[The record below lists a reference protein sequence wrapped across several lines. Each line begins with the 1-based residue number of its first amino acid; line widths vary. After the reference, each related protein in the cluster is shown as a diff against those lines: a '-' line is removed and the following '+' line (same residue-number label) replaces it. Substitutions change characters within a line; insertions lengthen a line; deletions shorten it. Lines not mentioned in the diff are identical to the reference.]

1 MTEYPPSNGS
11 ITSDARQAPCDG
23 ERKQVVF
30 LDAETMDLPS
40 LNTSALDK
48 LDAEVTFYQQT
59 HADEL
64 VERIKN
70 ADAVLVNKVVL
81 QAKDLQQAKQ
91 LRYIGVTATGMNNI
105 DRDYCEKAD
114 ITVQNV
120 EGYGTD
126 SVAQHTLTLALNLA
140 TNFVAYQRDVRN
152 QAWSASS
159 HFCLLNHPVVELAG
173 KHAVIVGHG
182 ELGKRV
188 EALFK
193 AMGMQVSIAA
203 RPGKQDDPRPHL
215 ESLLPNADV
224 ISLHCPLTEDTDKL
238 INADTLSLMKP
249 TAFLINTARGGLID
263 EEALY
268 YALKNK
274 QIGGAGLDVL
284 SVEPPPV
291 DHILLKETLPNLLI
305 TPHNAWTGK
314 GARQKLLDSAIAH
327 LSAHLSSCLS
337 DPQG

>member
-1 MTEYPPSNGS
+1 MV
-11 ITSDARQAPCDG
+11 
-23 ERKQVVF
+23 KKVVF
-30 LDAETMDLPS
+30 LDAETMDLSS
-40 LNTSALDK
+40 LDTSALDS
-48 LDAEVTFYQQT
+48 LNADVTLYHQT
-59 HADEL
+59 QMKD
-64 VERIKN
+64 VSKRIQSV
-70 ADAVLVNKVVL
+70 DAVLVNKVVL
-81 QAKDLQQAKQ
+81 RADDLRQAKQ

-105 DRDYCEKAD
+105 DHDYCQHAG

-140 TNFVAYQRDVRN
+140 SNFVAYQQDVRK

-159 HFCLLNHPVVELAG
+159 HFCLLNHPVIELAG

-193 AMGMQVSIAA
+193 AMGMTVSIAA
-203 RPGKQDDPRPHL
+203 RPGKKDDPRPSL
-215 ESLLPNADV
+215 VSLLPHADV

-238 INADTLSLMKP
+238 IDADMLSLMKP

-268 YALKNK
+268 HALKNNH
-274 QIGGAGLDVL
+274 IGGAGLDVL

-291 DHILLKETLPNLLI
+291 DHILLQEALPNLLV
-305 TPHNAWTGK
+305 TPHNAWIGN
-314 GARQKLLDSAIAH
+314 GARQTLLDRAIAH
-327 LSAHLSSCLS
+327 LADFL
-337 DPQG
+337 G

>member
-1 MTEYPPSNGS
+1 MVN
-11 ITSDARQAPCDG
+11 
-23 ERKQVVF
+23 KVVF
-30 LDAETMDLPS
+30 LDAETMDLSS
-40 LNTSALDK
+40 LDTSALDS
-48 LDAEVTFYQQT
+48 LNADVTLYQQT
-59 HADEL
+59 QMKD
-64 VERIKN
+64 VSKRIQSV
-70 ADAVLVNKVVL
+70 DAVLVNKVVL
-81 QAKDLQQAKQ
+81 RADDLRQAKQ

-105 DRDYCEKAD
+105 DHDYCQHAG

-140 TNFVAYQRDVRN
+140 TNFVAYQQDVRK

-159 HFCLLNHPVVELAG
+159 HFCLLNHPVIELAG

-193 AMGMQVSIAA
+193 AMGMTVSIAA
-203 RPGKQDDPRPHL
+203 RPGKKDDPRPSL
-215 ESLLPNADV
+215 VSLLPHADV

-238 INADTLSLMKP
+238 IDADMLSLMKP

-268 YALKNK
+268 HALKNNH
-274 QIGGAGLDVL
+274 IGGAGLDVL

-291 DHILLKETLPNLLI
+291 DHILLKEALPNLLV
-305 TPHNAWTGK
+305 TPHNAWIGN
-314 GARQKLLDSAIAH
+314 GARQKLLDRAIAH
-327 LSAHLSSCLS
+327 LADFL
-337 DPQG
+337 G

>member
-1 MTEYPPSNGS
+1 MMKT
-11 ITSDARQAPCDG
+11 
-23 ERKQVVF
+23 VVF

-40 LNTSALDK
+40 LDTSALEN
-48 LDAEVTFYQQT
+48 LNAEITLYERT
-59 HADEL
+59 EAAD
-64 VERIKN
+64 VAKRIRT
-70 ADAVLVNKVVL
+70 ADAILVNKVVL
-81 QAKDLQQAKQ
+81 KPEDLQQAKK

-105 DRDYCEKAD
+105 DIDYCQQAG

-159 HFCLLNHPVVELAG
+159 HFCLLNHPVMELAG

-188 EALFK
+188 EALFS
-193 AMGMQVSIAA
+193 AIGMKVSIAA
-203 RPGKQDDPRPHL
+203 RPGKNDDPRPSL
-215 ESLLPNADV
+215 ASLLPDADV

-263 EEALY
+263 EEALFN
-268 YALKNK
+268 ALKHNK
-274 QIGGAGLDVL
+274 IGGAGLDVL
-284 SVEPPPV
+284 SVEPPPA
-291 DHILLKETLPNLLI
+291 DHILLKESLPNLLV
-305 TPHNAWTGK
+305 TPHNAWIGK
-314 GARQKLLDSAIAH
+314 GARQKLLNKALAH
-327 LSAHLSSCLS
+327 LSGFL
-337 DPQG
+337 G

>member
-1 MTEYPPSNGS
+1 MV
-11 ITSDARQAPCDG
+11 
-23 ERKQVVF
+23 KKVVF
-30 LDAETMDLPS
+30 LDAETMDLSS
-40 LNTSALDK
+40 LDTSALDS
-48 LDAEVTFYQQT
+48 LNADVTLYHQT
-59 HADEL
+59 QMKD
-64 VERIKN
+64 VSKRIQSV
-70 ADAVLVNKVVL
+70 DAVLVNKVVL
-81 QAKDLQQAKQ
+81 RADDLRQAKQ

-105 DRDYCEKAD
+105 DHDYCQHAG

-140 TNFVAYQRDVRN
+140 TNFVAYQQDVRK

-159 HFCLLNHPVVELAG
+159 HFCLLNHPVIELAG

-193 AMGMQVSIAA
+193 AMGMTVSITA
-203 RPGKQDDPRPHL
+203 RPGKKDDPRPSL
-215 ESLLPNADV
+215 VSLLPHADV

-238 INADTLSLMKP
+238 IDADMLSLMKP

-268 YALKNK
+268 HALKNNH
-274 QIGGAGLDVL
+274 IGGAGLDVL

-291 DHILLKETLPNLLI
+291 DHILLQEALRNWLV
-305 TPHNAWTGK
+305 TPHNAWIGN
-314 GARQKLLDSAIAH
+314 GARQKLLDRALAH
-327 LSAHLSSCLS
+327 LADFL
-337 DPQG
+337 G

>member
-1 MTEYPPSNGS
+1 MV
-11 ITSDARQAPCDG
+11 
-23 ERKQVVF
+23 KKVVF
-30 LDAETMDLPS
+30 LDAETMDLSS
-40 LNTSALDK
+40 LDTSALDN
-48 LDAEVTFYQQT
+48 LNADVTFYHQT
-59 HADEL
+59 QMKD
-64 VERIKN
+64 VSKRIQSV
-70 ADAVLVNKVVL
+70 DAVLVNKVVL
-81 QAKDLQQAKQ
+81 RADDLRQAKQ

-105 DRDYCEKAD
+105 DHDYCQYAG

-140 TNFVAYQRDVRN
+140 TNFVAYQQDVRK

-159 HFCLLNHPVVELAG
+159 HFCLLNHPVIELAG

-193 AMGMQVSIAA
+193 AMGMKVSIAA
-203 RPGKQDDPRPHL
+203 RPGKKDDPRPSL
-215 ESLLPNADV
+215 VSLLPHADV

-238 INADTLSLMKP
+238 IDADMLSLMKP

-268 YALKNK
+268 HALKNNH
-274 QIGGAGLDVL
+274 IGGAGLDL
-284 SVEPPPV
+284 SLI
-291 DHILLKETLPNLLI
+291 HI
-305 TPHNAWTGK
+305 
-314 GARQKLLDSAIAH
+314 
-327 LSAHLSSCLS
+327 
-337 DPQG
+337 

>member
-1 MTEYPPSNGS
+1 MV
-11 ITSDARQAPCDG
+11 
-23 ERKQVVF
+23 KKVVF
-30 LDAETMDLPS
+30 LDAETMDLSS
-40 LNTSALDK
+40 LDTSALDS
-48 LDAEVTFYQQT
+48 LNADVTLYHQT
-59 HADEL
+59 QMKD
-64 VERIKN
+64 VSKRIQSV
-70 ADAVLVNKVVL
+70 DAVLVNKVVL
-81 QAKDLQQAKQ
+81 RADDLRQAKQ

-105 DRDYCEKAD
+105 DHDYCQHAG

-140 TNFVAYQRDVRN
+140 TNFVAYQQDVRK

-159 HFCLLNHPVVELAG
+159 HFCLLNHPVIELAG

-193 AMGMQVSIAA
+193 AMGMKVSIAA
-203 RPGKQDDPRPHL
+203 RPGKKDDPRPSL
-215 ESLLPNADV
+215 VSLLPHADV

-238 INADTLSLMKP
+238 IDADMLSLMKP

-268 YALKNK
+268 HALKNNH
-274 QIGGAGLDVL
+274 IGGAGLDVL

-291 DHILLKETLPNLLI
+291 DHILLKEALPNLLV
-305 TPHNAWTGK
+305 TPHNAWIGN
-314 GARQKLLDSAIAH
+314 GARQTLLDRAIAH
-327 LSAHLSSCLS
+327 LADFL
-337 DPQG
+337 G

>member
-1 MTEYPPSNGS
+1 MAEYHPSNDS
-11 ITSDARQAPCDG
+11 ISNDARKEFCD
-23 ERKQVVF
+23 EETTQVVF

-40 LNTSALDK
+40 LDTSALDK
-48 LDAEVTFYQQT
+48 LNAEVTLYQQT
-59 HADEL
+59 HADE
-64 VERIKN
+64 VAERIKN

-81 QAKDLQQAKQ
+81 NAKDLAQAEQ

-105 DRDYCEKAD
+105 DRDYCEQAG

-126 SVAQHTLTLALNLA
+126 SVAQHTLTLLLNFA
-140 TNFVAYQRDVRN
+140 TNFVAYQRDVKN
-152 QAWSASS
+152 QVWSASS
-159 HFCLLNHPVVELAG
+159 HFCLLSHPVVELAG

-188 EALFK
+188 ERLFK

-203 RPGKQDDPRPHL
+203 RPGKKDDPRPSL
-215 ESLLPNADV
+215 ASLLPNADV
-224 ISLHCPLTEDTDKL
+224 LSLHCPLTEDTDKL
-238 INADTLSLMKP
+238 INADALLLMKP

-268 YALKNK
+268 QALKNK

-291 DHILLKETLPNLLI
+291 DHILLKASLPNLLV
-305 TPHNAWTGK
+305 TPHNAWVGK
-314 GARQKLLDSAIAH
+314 GARQTLFNSVIAH
-327 LSAHLSSCLS
+327 LSAFLSKTQ
-337 DPQG
+337 P

>member
-1 MTEYPPSNGS
+1 MV
-11 ITSDARQAPCDG
+11 
-23 ERKQVVF
+23 KKVVF
-30 LDAETMDLPS
+30 LDAETMDLSS
-40 LNTSALDK
+40 LDTSALDS
-48 LDAEVTFYQQT
+48 LNADVTLYHQT
-59 HADEL
+59 QMKD
-64 VERIKN
+64 VSKRIQSV
-70 ADAVLVNKVVL
+70 DAVLVNKVVL
-81 QAKDLQQAKQ
+81 RADDLRQAKQ

-105 DRDYCEKAD
+105 DHDYCQHAG

-140 TNFVAYQRDVRN
+140 TNFVAYQQDVRK

-159 HFCLLNHPVVELAG
+159 HFCLLNHPVIELAG

-193 AMGMQVSIAA
+193 AMGMTVSIAA
-203 RPGKQDDPRPHL
+203 RPGKKDDPRPSL
-215 ESLLPNADV
+215 VSLLPHADV

-238 INADTLSLMKP
+238 IDADMLSLMKP

-268 YALKNK
+268 HALKNNH
-274 QIGGAGLDVL
+274 IGGAGLDVL

-291 DHILLKETLPNLLI
+291 DHKLLQEALPNLLV
-305 TPHNAWTGK
+305 TPHNAWIGN
-314 GARQKLLDSAIAH
+314 GARQKLLDRALAH
-327 LSAHLSSCLS
+327 LADFL
-337 DPQG
+337 G

>member
-1 MTEYPPSNGS
+1 MAEYHPSNDS
-11 ITSDARQAPCDG
+11 ISNDARKEFCD
-23 ERKQVVF
+23 EKTTQVVF
-30 LDAETMDLPS
+30 LDAETMDLQS
-40 LNTSALDK
+40 LDTSALDK
-48 LDAEVTFYQQT
+48 LNAEVTLYQQT
-59 HADEL
+59 HADE
-64 VERIKN
+64 VAERIKN

-81 QAKDLQQAKQ
+81 KAKDLAQAEQ

-105 DRDYCEKAD
+105 DRDYCEKAG

-126 SVAQHTLTLALNLA
+126 SVAQHTLTLVLNLA
-140 TNFVAYQRDVRN
+140 TNFVAYQRDVKN

-159 HFCLLNHPVVELAG
+159 HFCLLSHPVVELAG

-188 EALFK
+188 ERLFK

-203 RPGKQDDPRPHL
+203 RPGKKDDPRPSL
-215 ESLLPNADV
+215 ASLLPNADV
-224 ISLHCPLTEDTDKL
+224 LSLHCPLTEDTDKL
-238 INADTLSLMKP
+238 INADALLLMKP

-268 YALKNK
+268 QALKNK

-291 DHILLKETLPNLLI
+291 DHILLRASLPNLLV
-305 TPHNAWTGK
+305 TPHNAWVGK
-314 GARQKLLDSAIAH
+314 GARQTLFNSAIAH
-327 LSAHLSSCLS
+327 LSAFLSKTQ
-337 DPQG
+337 P

>member
-1 MTEYPPSNGS
+1 MV
-11 ITSDARQAPCDG
+11 
-23 ERKQVVF
+23 KKVVF
-30 LDAETMDLPS
+30 LDAETMDLSS
-40 LNTSALDK
+40 LDTSALDS
-48 LDAEVTFYQQT
+48 LNADVTLYHQT
-59 HADEL
+59 QMKD
-64 VERIKN
+64 VSKRIQSV
-70 ADAVLVNKVVL
+70 DAVLVNKVVL
-81 QAKDLQQAKQ
+81 RADDLRQAKQ

-105 DRDYCEKAD
+105 DHDYCQHAG

-140 TNFVAYQRDVRN
+140 TNFVAYQQDVRK
-152 QAWSASS
+152 QAWPASS
-159 HFCLLNHPVVELAG
+159 HFCLLNHPVIELAG

-193 AMGMQVSIAA
+193 AMGMKVSIAA
-203 RPGKQDDPRPHL
+203 RPGKKDDPRPSL
-215 ESLLPNADV
+215 VSLLPHADV

-238 INADTLSLMKP
+238 IDADMLSLMKP

-268 YALKNK
+268 HALKNNH
-274 QIGGAGLDVL
+274 IGGAGLDVL

-291 DHILLKETLPNLLI
+291 DHILLKEALPNLLV
-305 TPHNAWTGK
+305 TPHNAWIGN
-314 GARQKLLDSAIAH
+314 GARQTLLDRAIAH
-327 LSAHLSSCLS
+327 LADFL
-337 DPQG
+337 G

>member
-1 MTEYPPSNGS
+1 MV
-11 ITSDARQAPCDG
+11 
-23 ERKQVVF
+23 KKVVF
-30 LDAETMDLPS
+30 LDAETMDLSS
-40 LNTSALDK
+40 LDTSALDS
-48 LDAEVTFYQQT
+48 LNADVTLYHQT
-59 HADEL
+59 QMKD
-64 VERIKN
+64 VSKRIQSV
-70 ADAVLVNKVVL
+70 DAVLVNKVVL
-81 QAKDLQQAKQ
+81 RADDLRQAKQ

-105 DRDYCEKAD
+105 DHDYCQHAG

-140 TNFVAYQRDVRN
+140 TNFVAYQQDVRK

-159 HFCLLNHPVVELAG
+159 HFCLLNHPVIELAG

-193 AMGMQVSIAA
+193 AMGMTVSIAA
-203 RPGKQDDPRPHL
+203 RPGKKDDPRPSL
-215 ESLLPNADV
+215 VSLLPLADV

-238 INADTLSLMKP
+238 IDADMLSLMKP

-268 YALKNK
+268 HALKNNH
-274 QIGGAGLDVL
+274 IGGAGLDVL

-291 DHILLKETLPNLLI
+291 DHILLKEALPNLLV
-305 TPHNAWTGK
+305 TPHNAWIGN
-314 GARQKLLDSAIAH
+314 GARQKLLDRAIAH
-327 LSAHLSSCLS
+327 LADFL
-337 DPQG
+337 G

>member
-1 MTEYPPSNGS
+1 MTKHNASQAMSNGN
-11 ITSDARQAPCDG
+11 Q
-23 ERKQVVF
+23 KQVVF

-40 LNTSALDK
+40 LDTSSLDD
-48 LDAEVTFYQQT
+48 LQTNFGAGITLHQQT
-59 HADEL
+59 QAED
-64 VERIKN
+64 VAERIKN

-81 QAKDLQQAKQ
+81 QAKDLQQASQ

-105 DRDYCEKAD
+105 DRDYCEQAG
-114 ITVQNV
+114 IIVQNV

-140 TNFVAYQRDVRN
+140 TNFVTYQRDMRN
-152 QAWSASS
+152 QAWSSSS

-203 RPGKQDDPRPHL
+203 RPGKQDDPRPSL
-215 ESLLPNADV
+215 ASLLPNADV
-224 ISLHCPLTEDTDKL
+224 VSLHCPLTEATDKL
-238 INADTLSLMKP
+238 INAETLSLMKP

-268 YALKNK
+268 HALKNN

-291 DHILLKETLPNLLI
+291 DHILLKEALPNLLV
-305 TPHNAWTGK
+305 TPHNAWIGN
-314 GARQKLLDSAIAH
+314 GARQNLLDSAIDH

-337 DPQG
+337 ASQG

>member
-1 MTEYPPSNGS
+1 MV
-11 ITSDARQAPCDG
+11 
-23 ERKQVVF
+23 KKVVF
-30 LDAETMDLPS
+30 LDAETMDLSS
-40 LNTSALDK
+40 LDTSALDS
-48 LDAEVTFYQQT
+48 LNADVTLYHQT
-59 HADEL
+59 QMKD
-64 VERIKN
+64 VSKRIQSV
-70 ADAVLVNKVVL
+70 DAVLVNKVVL
-81 QAKDLQQAKQ
+81 RADDLRQAKQ

-105 DRDYCEKAD
+105 DHDYCQHAG

-140 TNFVAYQRDVRN
+140 TNFVAYQQDVRK

-159 HFCLLNHPVVELAG
+159 HFCLLNHPVIELAG

-193 AMGMQVSIAA
+193 AMGMTVSIAA
-203 RPGKQDDPRPHL
+203 RPGKKDDPRPSL
-215 ESLLPNADV
+215 VSLLPHADV

-238 INADTLSLMKP
+238 IDADMLSLMKP

-268 YALKNK
+268 HALKNNH
-274 QIGGAGLDVL
+274 IGGAGLDVL

-291 DHILLKETLPNLLI
+291 DHILLKEALPNLLV
-305 TPHNAWTGK
+305 TPHNAWIGN
-314 GARQKLLDSAIAH
+314 GARQTLLDRAIAH
-327 LSAHLSSCLS
+327 LADFL
-337 DPQG
+337 G

>member
-1 MTEYPPSNGS
+1 MV
-11 ITSDARQAPCDG
+11 
-23 ERKQVVF
+23 KKVVF
-30 LDAETMDLPS
+30 LDAETMDLSS
-40 LNTSALDK
+40 LDTSALDN
-48 LDAEVTFYQQT
+48 LNADVTLYQQT
-59 HADEL
+59 QMKD
-64 VERIKN
+64 VSKRIQSV
-70 ADAVLVNKVVL
+70 DAVLVNKVVL
-81 QAKDLQQAKQ
+81 RADDLRQAKQ

-105 DRDYCEKAD
+105 DHDYCQHAG

-140 TNFVAYQRDVRN
+140 TNFVAYQQDVRK

-159 HFCLLNHPVVELAG
+159 HFCLLNHPVIELAG

-193 AMGMQVSIAA
+193 AMGMTVSIAA
-203 RPGKQDDPRPHL
+203 RPGKKDDPRPSL
-215 ESLLPNADV
+215 VSLLPHADV

-238 INADTLSLMKP
+238 IDADMLSLMKP

-268 YALKNK
+268 HALKNNH
-274 QIGGAGLDVL
+274 IGGAGLDVL

-291 DHILLKETLPNLLI
+291 DHILLKEALPNLLV
-305 TPHNAWTGK
+305 TPHNAWIGN
-314 GARQKLLDSAIAH
+314 GARQTLLDRAIAH
-327 LSAHLSSCLS
+327 LADFL
-337 DPQG
+337 G

>member
-1 MTEYPPSNGS
+1 MV
-11 ITSDARQAPCDG
+11 
-23 ERKQVVF
+23 KKVVF
-30 LDAETMDLPS
+30 LDAETMDLSS
-40 LNTSALDK
+40 LDKSALDS
-48 LDAEVTFYQQT
+48 LNADVTLYHQT
-59 HADEL
+59 QMKD
-64 VERIKN
+64 VSKRIQSV
-70 ADAVLVNKVVL
+70 DAVLVNKVVL
-81 QAKDLQQAKQ
+81 RADDLRQAKQ

-105 DRDYCEKAD
+105 DHDYCQHAG

-140 TNFVAYQRDVRN
+140 TNFVAYQQDVRK

-159 HFCLLNHPVVELAG
+159 HFCLLNHPVIELAG

-193 AMGMQVSIAA
+193 AMGMKVSIAA
-203 RPGKQDDPRPHL
+203 RPGKKDDPRPSL
-215 ESLLPNADV
+215 VSLLPHADV

-238 INADTLSLMKP
+238 IDADMLSLMKP

-268 YALKNK
+268 HALKNNH
-274 QIGGAGLDVL
+274 IGGAGLDVL

-291 DHILLKETLPNLLI
+291 DHILLKEALPNLLV
-305 TPHNAWTGK
+305 TPHNAWIGN
-314 GARQKLLDSAIAH
+314 GARQTLLDRAIAH
-327 LSAHLSSCLS
+327 LA
-337 DPQG
+337 DFFG

>member
-1 MTEYPPSNGS
+1 MV
-11 ITSDARQAPCDG
+11 
-23 ERKQVVF
+23 KKVVF
-30 LDAETMDLPS
+30 LDAETMDLSS
-40 LNTSALDK
+40 LDTSALDN
-48 LDAEVTFYQQT
+48 LNADVTLYHQT
-59 HADEL
+59 QMKD
-64 VERIKN
+64 VSKCIQSV
-70 ADAVLVNKVVL
+70 DAVLVNKVVL
-81 QAKDLQQAKQ
+81 RADDLRQAKQ

-105 DRDYCEKAD
+105 DHDYCQHAG

-140 TNFVAYQRDVRN
+140 SNFVAYQQDVRK

-159 HFCLLNHPVVELAG
+159 HFCLLNHPVIELAG

-188 EALFK
+188 EAMFK
-193 AMGMQVSIAA
+193 AMGMKVSIAA
-203 RPGKQDDPRPHL
+203 RPGKKDDSRPSL
-215 ESLLPNADV
+215 VSLLPHADV

-238 INADTLSLMKP
+238 IDADMLSLMKP

-268 YALKNK
+268 HALKNNH
-274 QIGGAGLDVL
+274 IGGAGLDVL

-291 DHILLKETLPNLLI
+291 DHILLKEALPNLLV
-305 TPHNAWTGK
+305 TPHNAWIGN
-314 GARQKLLDSAIAH
+314 GARQKLLDRAIAH
-327 LSAHLSSCLS
+327 LADFL
-337 DPQG
+337 G

>member
-1 MTEYPPSNGS
+1 MV
-11 ITSDARQAPCDG
+11 
-23 ERKQVVF
+23 KKVVF
-30 LDAETMDLPS
+30 LDAETMDLSS
-40 LNTSALDK
+40 LDTSALDN
-48 LDAEVTFYQQT
+48 LNADVTLYHQT
-59 HADEL
+59 QMKD
-64 VERIKN
+64 VSKRIQSV
-70 ADAVLVNKVVL
+70 DAVLVNKVVL
-81 QAKDLQQAKQ
+81 RADDLRQAKQ

-105 DRDYCEKAD
+105 DHDYCQHAG

-140 TNFVAYQRDVRN
+140 TNFVAYQQDVRK

-159 HFCLLNHPVVELAG
+159 HFCLLNHPVIELAG

-193 AMGMQVSIAA
+193 AMGMKVSIAA
-203 RPGKQDDPRPHL
+203 RPGKKDDPRPSL
-215 ESLLPNADV
+215 VSLLPHADV

-238 INADTLSLMKP
+238 IDADMLSLMKP

-268 YALKNK
+268 HALKNNH
-274 QIGGAGLDVL
+274 IGGAGLDVL

-291 DHILLKETLPNLLI
+291 DHILLKEALPNLLV
-305 TPHNAWTGK
+305 TPHNAWIGN
-314 GARQKLLDSAIAH
+314 GARQKLLDRAIAH
-327 LSAHLSSCLS
+327 LADFL
-337 DPQG
+337 G

>member
-1 MTEYPPSNGS
+1 MV
-11 ITSDARQAPCDG
+11 
-23 ERKQVVF
+23 KKVVF
-30 LDAETMDLPS
+30 LDAETMDLSS
-40 LNTSALDK
+40 LDTSALDS
-48 LDAEVTFYQQT
+48 LNADITLYHQT
-59 HADEL
+59 QMKD
-64 VERIKN
+64 VSKRIQSV
-70 ADAVLVNKVVL
+70 DAVLVNKVVL
-81 QAKDLQQAKQ
+81 RADDLRQAKQ

-105 DRDYCEKAD
+105 DHDYCQHAG

-140 TNFVAYQRDVRN
+140 TNFVAYQQDVRK

-159 HFCLLNHPVVELAG
+159 HFCLLNHPVIELAG

-193 AMGMQVSIAA
+193 AMGMKVSIAA
-203 RPGKQDDPRPHL
+203 RPGKKDDPRPSL
-215 ESLLPNADV
+215 VSLLPHADV

-238 INADTLSLMKP
+238 IDADMLSLMKP

-268 YALKNK
+268 HALKNN

-291 DHILLKETLPNLLI
+291 DHILLKEALPNLLV
-305 TPHNAWTGK
+305 TPHNAWIGD
-314 GARQKLLDSAIAH
+314 GARQKLLDRAIAH
-327 LSAHLSSCLS
+327 LADFL
-337 DPQG
+337 G

>member
-1 MTEYPPSNGS
+1 MAEYHPSNDS
-11 ITSDARQAPCDG
+11 ISNDARKEFCD
-23 ERKQVVF
+23 EETTQVVF

-40 LNTSALDK
+40 LDTSALDK
-48 LDAEVTFYQQT
+48 LNAKVTLYQQT
-59 HADEL
+59 HADE
-64 VERIKN
+64 VAERIKN

-81 QAKDLQQAKQ
+81 NAKDLAQAEQ

-105 DRDYCEKAD
+105 DRDYCEQAG

-126 SVAQHTLTLALNLA
+126 SVAQHTLTLVLNLA
-140 TNFVAYQRDVRN
+140 TNFVAYQRDVKN
-152 QAWSASS
+152 QVWSASS
-159 HFCLLNHPVVELAG
+159 HFCLLSHPVVELAG

-188 EALFK
+188 ERLFK

-203 RPGKQDDPRPHL
+203 RPGKKDDPRPSL
-215 ESLLPNADV
+215 ASLLPNADV
-224 ISLHCPLTEDTDKL
+224 LSLHCPLTQDTDKL
-238 INADTLSLMKP
+238 INADALLLMKP

-268 YALKNK
+268 QALKNK

-291 DHILLKETLPNLLI
+291 DHILLKASLPNLLV
-305 TPHNAWTGK
+305 TPHNAWVGK
-314 GARQKLLDSAIAH
+314 GARQTLFNSVIAH
-327 LSAHLSSCLS
+327 LSAFLSKTQ
-337 DPQG
+337 P

>member
-1 MTEYPPSNGS
+1 MV
-11 ITSDARQAPCDG
+11 
-23 ERKQVVF
+23 KKVVF
-30 LDAETMDLPS
+30 LDAETMDLSS
-40 LNTSALDK
+40 LDTSALDS
-48 LDAEVTFYQQT
+48 LNADVTLYHQT
-59 HADEL
+59 QMKD
-64 VERIKN
+64 VSKRIQSV
-70 ADAVLVNKVVL
+70 DAVLVNKVVL
-81 QAKDLQQAKQ
+81 RADDLRQAKQ

-105 DRDYCEKAD
+105 DHDYCQHAG

-140 TNFVAYQRDVRN
+140 TNFVVYQQDVHK
-152 QAWSASS
+152 QAWSASP
-159 HFCLLNHPVVELAG
+159 HFCLLNHPVIELAG

-193 AMGMQVSIAA
+193 AMGMKVSIAA
-203 RPGKQDDPRPHL
+203 RPGKKDDPRPSL
-215 ESLLPNADV
+215 VSLLPHADV

-238 INADTLSLMKP
+238 IDADMLSLMKP

-268 YALKNK
+268 HALKNNH
-274 QIGGAGLDVL
+274 IGGAGLDVL

-291 DHILLKETLPNLLI
+291 DHILLQEALPNLLV
-305 TPHNAWTGK
+305 TPHNAWIGN
-314 GARQKLLDSAIAH
+314 GARQKLLDRALAH
-327 LSAHLSSCLS
+327 LADFL
-337 DPQG
+337 G

>member
-1 MTEYPPSNGS
+1 MV
-11 ITSDARQAPCDG
+11 
-23 ERKQVVF
+23 KKVVF
-30 LDAETMDLPS
+30 LDAETMDLSS
-40 LNTSALDK
+40 LDTSALDS
-48 LDAEVTFYQQT
+48 LNADVTLYQQT
-59 HADEL
+59 QMKD
-64 VERIKN
+64 VSKRIQSV
-70 ADAVLVNKVVL
+70 DAVLVNKVVL
-81 QAKDLQQAKQ
+81 RADDLRQAKQ

-105 DRDYCEKAD
+105 DHDYCQHAG

-140 TNFVAYQRDVRN
+140 TNFVAYQQDVRK

-159 HFCLLNHPVVELAG
+159 HFCLLNHPVIELAG

-193 AMGMQVSIAA
+193 AMGMTVSIAA
-203 RPGKQDDPRPHL
+203 RPGKKDDPRPSL
-215 ESLLPNADV
+215 VSLLPHADV

-238 INADTLSLMKP
+238 IDADMLSLMKP

-268 YALKNK
+268 HALKNNH
-274 QIGGAGLDVL
+274 IGGAGLDVL

-291 DHILLKETLPNLLI
+291 DHILLKEALPNLLV
-305 TPHNAWTGK
+305 TPHNAWIGN
-314 GARQKLLDSAIAH
+314 GARQKLLDRAIAH
-327 LSAHLSSCLS
+327 LADFL
-337 DPQG
+337 G

>member
-1 MTEYPPSNGS
+1 MV
-11 ITSDARQAPCDG
+11 
-23 ERKQVVF
+23 KKVVF
-30 LDAETMDLPS
+30 LDAETMDLSS
-40 LNTSALDK
+40 LDTSALDS
-48 LDAEVTFYQQT
+48 LNADVTLYHQT
-59 HADEL
+59 QMKD
-64 VERIKN
+64 VSKRIQSV
-70 ADAVLVNKVVL
+70 DAVLVNKVVL
-81 QAKDLQQAKQ
+81 RADDLRQAKQ

-105 DRDYCEKAD
+105 DHDYCQHAG

-140 TNFVAYQRDVRN
+140 TNFGAYQQDVRK

-159 HFCLLNHPVVELAG
+159 HFCLLNHPVIELAG

-193 AMGMQVSIAA
+193 AMGMKVSIAA
-203 RPGKQDDPRPHL
+203 RPGKKDDPRPSL
-215 ESLLPNADV
+215 VSLLPHADV

-238 INADTLSLMKP
+238 IDADMLSLMKP

-268 YALKNK
+268 HALKDNH
-274 QIGGAGLDVL
+274 IGGAGLDVL

-291 DHILLKETLPNLLI
+291 DHILLKEALPNLLV
-305 TPHNAWTGK
+305 TPHNAWIGN
-314 GARQKLLDSAIAH
+314 GARQKLLDRALAH
-327 LSAHLSSCLS
+327 LADFL
-337 DPQG
+337 G

>member
-1 MTEYPPSNGS
+1 MV
-11 ITSDARQAPCDG
+11 
-23 ERKQVVF
+23 KKVVF
-30 LDAETMDLPS
+30 LDAETMDLSS
-40 LNTSALDK
+40 LDTSALDS
-48 LDAEVTFYQQT
+48 LNADVTLYHQT
-59 HADEL
+59 QMKD
-64 VERIKN
+64 VSKRIQSV
-70 ADAVLVNKVVL
+70 DAVLVNKVVL
-81 QAKDLQQAKQ
+81 RADDLRQAKQ

-105 DRDYCEKAD
+105 DHDYCQHAG

-140 TNFVAYQRDVRN
+140 TNFVAYQQDVRK

-159 HFCLLNHPVVELAG
+159 HFCLLNHPVIELAG

-193 AMGMQVSIAA
+193 AMGMKVSIAA
-203 RPGKQDDPRPHL
+203 RPGKKDDPRPSL
-215 ESLLPNADV
+215 VSLLPHADV

-238 INADTLSLMKP
+238 IDADMLSLMKP

-268 YALKNK
+268 HALKNNH
-274 QIGGAGLDVL
+274 IGGAGLDVL

-291 DHILLKETLPNLLI
+291 DHILLKEALPNLLV
-305 TPHNAWTGK
+305 TPHNAWIGN
-314 GARQKLLDSAIAH
+314 GARQKLLDRAIAH
-327 LSAHLSSCLS
+327 LADFL
-337 DPQG
+337 G

>member
-1 MTEYPPSNGS
+1 MV
-11 ITSDARQAPCDG
+11 
-23 ERKQVVF
+23 KKVVF
-30 LDAETMDLPS
+30 LDAETMDLSS
-40 LNTSALDK
+40 LDTSALDN
-48 LDAEVTFYQQT
+48 LNADVTLYHQT
-59 HADEL
+59 QMKD
-64 VERIKN
+64 VSKRIQSV
-70 ADAVLVNKVVL
+70 DAVLVNKVVL
-81 QAKDLQQAKQ
+81 RADDLRQAKQ

-105 DRDYCEKAD
+105 DHDYCQHAG

-140 TNFVAYQRDVRN
+140 TNFVAYQQDVRK

-159 HFCLLNHPVVELAG
+159 HFCLLNHPVIELAG

-193 AMGMQVSIAA
+193 AMGMKVSIAA
-203 RPGKQDDPRPHL
+203 RPGKKDDPRPSL
-215 ESLLPNADV
+215 VSLLPHADV

-238 INADTLSLMKP
+238 IDADMLSLMKP

-268 YALKNK
+268 HALKNNH
-274 QIGGAGLDVL
+274 IGGAGLDVL

-291 DHILLKETLPNLLI
+291 DHILLKEALPNLLV
-305 TPHNAWTGK
+305 TPHNAWIGN
-314 GARQKLLDSAIAH
+314 GARQKLLDRALAH
-327 LSAHLSSCLS
+327 LADFLR
-337 DPQG
+337 

>member
-1 MTEYPPSNGS
+1 MV
-11 ITSDARQAPCDG
+11 
-23 ERKQVVF
+23 KKVVF
-30 LDAETMDLPS
+30 LDAETMDLSS
-40 LNTSALDK
+40 LDTSALDN
-48 LDAEVTFYQQT
+48 LNADVTLYHQT
-59 HADEL
+59 QMKD
-64 VERIKN
+64 VSMRIQSV
-70 ADAVLVNKVVL
+70 DAVLVNKVVL
-81 QAKDLQQAKQ
+81 RADDLRQAKQ

-105 DRDYCEKAD
+105 DHDYCQHAG

-140 TNFVAYQRDVRN
+140 TNFVAYQQDVRK

-159 HFCLLNHPVVELAG
+159 HFCLLNHPVIELAG

-193 AMGMQVSIAA
+193 AMGMKVSIAA
-203 RPGKQDDPRPHL
+203 RPGKKDDPRPSL
-215 ESLLPNADV
+215 VSLLPHADV

-238 INADTLSLMKP
+238 IDADMLSLMKP

-268 YALKNK
+268 HALKNNH
-274 QIGGAGLDVL
+274 IGGAGLDVL

-291 DHILLKETLPNLLI
+291 DHILLQEALRNLLV
-305 TPHNAWTGK
+305 TPHNAWIGN
-314 GARQKLLDSAIAH
+314 GARQKLLDRALAH
-327 LSAHLSSCLS
+327 LADFL
-337 DPQG
+337 G